1 MSFSRYFSLAALAVV
16 SHAASGAF
24 AVVSP
29 AAAQALRNSPPGVAR
44 TAAIQAAD
52 RQLDHAPRAM
62 RSIHTEHTLPHQG
75 IRDASIE
82 AERDFPAARQLALA
96 SALSGDSRY
105 ATAASRIIGAWL
117 DVYQPDFNPIDETN
131 MDALLEAY
139 DFLPDDA
146 KAPISVAFGNFV
158 RNLARGYLDRMPG
171 VHGGTATNNWQSHRV
186 KLATLSAYESGEAA
200 LIERARQAFVKQLND
215 NLLPNGEVL
224 DFEQRD
230 AIHYVVYDLE
240 PLITAAL
247 AAKMHGEDWYAL
259 ATRSGAS
266 LQKSLDWL
274 APFADGSK
282 VHQEFL
288 HSSVRFDYERRDA
301 GVAGFSGEFD
311 PKNARNVFALAAR
324 LDTRY
329 AALAQKLRAGPT
341 WLDVVWPLS

>member
-1 MSFSRYFSLAALAVV
+1 MSLKRYLSLAAVAMV

-29 AAAQALRNSPPGVAR
+29 SAAQALRSSPPSEAR
-44 TAAIQAAD
+44 TAAIKAAD
-52 RQLDHAPRAM
+52 RQLDHAPRSM
-62 RSIHTEHTLPHQG
+62 RSIHTEGLLPHQG

-82 AERDFPAARQLALA
+82 AERDFPAARELALA
-96 SALSGDSRY
+96 YALTGDSRY
-105 ATAASRIIGAWL
+105 AMAASHIIGAWL
-117 DVYQPDFNPIDETN
+117 DVYRPDFNPIDETN
-131 MDALLEAY
+131 IDALLEAY
-139 DFLPDDA
+139 DLLPADA
-146 KAPISVAFGNFV
+146 MAPMSVAFDNFA
-158 RNLARGYLDRMPG
+158 RNLAKGYLDRMPG

-186 KLATLSAYESGEAA
+186 KLATLSAYESGDDK
-200 LIERARQAFVKQLND
+200 LIGRARQVFVKQLRD

-247 AAKMHGEDWYAL
+247 AAKMHGEDWYGL
-259 ATRSGAS
+259 ATRSGAA
-266 LQKSLDWL
+266 LRRSLDWL

-288 HSSVRFDYERRDA
+288 RSRVRFDFERRDA

-324 LDTRY
+324 VDARY
-329 AALAQKLRAGPT
+329 AALAQKLRAGTT

>member
-1 MSFSRYFSLAALAVV
+1 MSFSQYLYLAALAMLP
-16 SHAASGAF
+16 HAASGTF

-29 AAAQALRNSPPGVAR
+29 SAAQALRSSPPSEAR
-44 TAAIQAAD
+44 TAALQAAD

-62 RSIHTEHTLPHQG
+62 RSIHTEGTLPHQG

-105 ATAASRIIGAWL
+105 AMAASRIIAAWL
-117 DVYQPDFNPIDETN
+117 DIYQPDFNPIDET
-131 MDALLEAY
+131 DALLEAY
-139 DFLPDDA
+139 DLLPDDA

-158 RNLARGYLDRMPG
+158 RNLAKGYVDRMPG

-186 KLATLSAYESGEAA
+186 KLATLSAYESGDAA
-200 LIERARQAFVKQLND
+200 LIKRARQAFVKQLED

-259 ATRSGAS
+259 AIRSGAS
-266 LQKSLDWL
+266 LRKSLDWL

-288 HSSVRFDYERRDA
+288 RSRVRFDYERRDA

-324 LDTRY
+324 VDTRY
-329 AALAQKLRAGPT
+329 VTLAQRLRAGPT

>member
-1 MSFSRYFSLAALAVV
+1 MSFSQYFSVAALAVV
-16 SHAASGAF
+16 SHAASGDF
-24 AVVSP
+24 ALVSP
-29 AAAQALRNSPPGVAR
+29 SAAHALRSSPPSEAR
-44 TAAIQAAD
+44 TAAIQAAE

-62 RSIHTEHTLPHQG
+62 GSIHTEGTLPHQG

-82 AERDFPAARQLALA
+82 AERDFPAARGLALA
-96 SALSGDSRY
+96 SALTGDPRY

-117 DVYQPDFNPIDETN
+117 DVYRPDFNPIDETN

-139 DFLPDDA
+139 DLLPEDA

-158 RNLARGYLDRMPG
+158 RNMARGYLDRMSG

-186 KLATLSAYESGEAA
+186 KLATLSAYESGDDA
-200 LIERARQAFVKQLND
+200 LIKRARQAFVKQLEE
-215 NLLPNGEVL
+215 NLLPDGEVL
-224 DFEQRD
+224 DFAQRD

-247 AAKMHGEDWYAL
+247 AAKMHGEDWYTL
-259 ATRSGAS
+259 ATRSGAA
-266 LQKSLDWL
+266 LRKSLDWL

-282 VHQEFL
+282 VHQEFV
-288 HSSVRFDYERRDA
+288 HSRVRFDYQRRDA

-324 LDTRY
+324 VDRRY
-329 AALAQKLRAGPT
+329 AALAEKLRTGPT
-341 WLDVVWPLS
+341 WLDAVWPLS

>member
-1 MSFSRYFSLAALAVV
+1 M
-16 SHAASGAF
+16 
-24 AVVSP
+24 
-29 AAAQALRNSPPGVAR
+29 
-44 TAAIQAAD
+44 
-52 RQLDHAPRAM
+52 
-62 RSIHTEHTLPHQG
+62 
-75 IRDASIE
+75 
-82 AERDFPAARQLALA
+82 
-96 SALSGDSRY
+96 
-105 ATAASRIIGAWL
+105 AASRIIGAWL

-131 MDALLEAY
+131 IDALLEAY
-139 DFLPDDA
+139 DLLPDDA

-158 RNLARGYLDRMPG
+158 RNLAKGYLDRMPG

-186 KLATLSAYESGEAA
+186 KLATLSAYESGDAA

-224 DFEQRD
+224 DFGQRD

-266 LQKSLDWL
+266 LRKSLDWL

-282 VHQEFL
+282 VHQEFV
-288 HSSVRFDYERRDA
+288 HSRVRFDYERRDA

-341 WLDVVWPLS
+341 WLDAVWPLS